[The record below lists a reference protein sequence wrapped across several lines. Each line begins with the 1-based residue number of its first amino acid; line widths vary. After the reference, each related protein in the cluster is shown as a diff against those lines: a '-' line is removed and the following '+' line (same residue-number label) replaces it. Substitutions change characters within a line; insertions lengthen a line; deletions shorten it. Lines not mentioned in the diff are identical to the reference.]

1 VKRLH
6 GEATAIVEATS
17 AQCLSVLAAV
27 EGYPRWYPDV
37 VREAEVL
44 ATGQDGLPTRAQV
57 KLHVSRGP
65 LEKDFRLLMEVCVET
80 PGKVTLTRIPHEAS
94 DEETFQVAWEIEE
107 RGQNRHVRLSVD
119 ACLAVP
125 RFLPLGSIG
134 DELAAGF
141 VSAVAPVLQGGPAP
155 L

>member
-1 VKRLH
+1 MKRLH
-6 GEATAIVEATS
+6 GEATAIVGATS
-17 AQCLSVLAAV
+17 EECLAVLAAV
-27 EGYPRWYPDV
+27 DRYPVWYPEV

-65 LEKDFRLLMEVCVET
+65 LEKDFRLLMEVSVQT
-80 PGKVTLTRIPHEAS
+80 PGKVTLARIPHEAS
-94 DEETFQVAWEIEE
+94 DEETFEVAWEIEE
-107 RGQNRHVRLSVD
+107 RGRNRHVRLSID

-125 RFLPLGSIG
+125 RLLPLGFIG

-141 VSAVAPVLQGGPAP
+141 VSAVAPLLQAGPVP
-155 L
+155 R